1 MDSSVIPWIAGFF
14 IIVLFAAYRYGK
26 RRSEAF
32 QSYARQ
38 RGLSYPGRV
47 DINADEEFRDFLLF
61 SDDSEKKVSNL
72 IRGEMDGARVMMFD
86 YRSTTGIGQS
96 ASTRSQSVVIL
107 QSGRFNP
114 PAFEMYP
121 KDIFQKVLG
130 ALGKKGIDFPSR
142 SGFSDAYVLKAED
155 ENAVRKAFSD
165 TVLSYFGNHKGL
177 TVEVKGGRLLYYR
190 NGRLIRPDDIHAFLQ
205 EGLEILRLFE

>member
-1 MDSSVIPWIAGFF
+1 MDSSVIPWIAVIFF
-14 IIVLFAAYRYGK
+14 IVLFAAYRYGK

-32 QSYARQ
+32 QRFARQ
-38 RGLSYPGRV
+38 RGLSFSGRV
-47 DINADEEFRDFLLF
+47 DINADEEFKDFLLF
-61 SDDSEKKVSNL
+61 SDNSEKKLSNL

-96 ASTRSQSVVIL
+96 AGTRSQTVVIM

-114 PAFEMYP
+114 PVFEMYP
-121 KDIFQKVLG
+121 KDIFRRALC

-155 ENAVRKAFSD
+155 ENAVKKAFSD
-165 TVLSYFGNHKGL
+165 MVLSYFGKHKGL
-177 TVEVKGGRLLYYR
+177 TVEVKSSRLLYYR
-190 NGRLIRPDDIHAFLQ
+190 NGRLIRPDEIPAFLA
-205 EGLEILRLFE
+205 EGLEILRLFK